1 MPQPDTRVV
10 SMGAKTIPGVF
21 IGYHIQ
27 PGGLWSG
34 DYLVADLAPFRLD
47 CDVAKSKVKIHRIKE
62 VLPSR
67 HGLFNFPV
75 ARWRQKLVL
84 WQSYG
89 IPDDPDM
96 PGLCASSDDD
106 EPPPQ
111 GGVSDNPTDRPGSST
126 DGLGVATAGSDPLA
140 PPSVPL
146 AGVLPPQGG
155 ALSANGIAP
164 GTDTRGM
171 GLETFEGRG
180 SVRVRKGSTRP
191 RLSPLSSGSQFLKS
205 DESRRLRITK
215 KNLPP
220 PGLPAQL
227 LLSPPTLKSR
237 LLS

>member
-1 MPQPDTRVV
+1 
-10 SMGAKTIPGVF
+10 MGAKTISGVF

-34 DYLVADLAPFRLD
+34 DYIVADLAPFRLD

-75 ARWRQKLVL
+75 ARCRQKRVL
-84 WQSYG
+84 RQNSDL
-89 IPDDPDM
+89 PDDPDM

-111 GGVSDNPTDRPGSST
+111 GEVSDNPTDRTGPST
-126 DGLGVATAGSDPLA
+126 DGRGVAIARSDPLTPTDI
-140 PPSVPL
+140 PP
-146 AGVLPPQGG
+146 AEMLPPQGG
-155 ALSANGIAP
+155 ALSANGLAP
-164 GTDTRGM
+164 GTDTRGR

-191 RLSPLSSGSQFLKS
+191 RLSPLSSGSQFRKS
-205 DESRRLRITK
+205 DKNQRLRTIK
-215 KNLPP
+215 KNSPP
-220 PGLPAQL
+220 PRLPVQL